1 LPKIYNSTIIT
12 LAAVQLIQSIA
23 MGLPMSFFPNYAIS
37 LGATVASIGVFTSS
51 FMLSF
56 AIMAPRMGVL
66 CDRYG
71 RKKVML
77 LGIGADVIFGVAT
90 GLVPGWEWLL
100 LVRFINGAVS
110 GAAMLAAEALLQDNV
125 EPNQRGEAAGFIIA
139 AGMVGRNI
147 GPLIGG
153 AVQWF
158 SYNNLNLD
166 MLWSYR
172 VPYFVDSSFS
182 VLLIIMVTIWVKEPK
197 EHHELRMRA
206 QAISGDLKVT
216 GMMRVMLFYTFMNGM
231 GVGFIMP
238 IMVLFFNDKFGMG
251 ALEIGT
257 IMSISGMIGLL
268 ASFAAGRV
276 ADRVGRKP
284 MIGAGNY
291 ISQIFGALLPFT
303 GDPTQASLA
312 MSVRSLGFNM
322 SQPAFQALR
331 ADLVPPQHR
340 GKFFGLMQRYFTT
353 GDVLAP
359 IVGAWLYSVYRSE
372 VFHVAGFTVPG
383 IGITFFINSL
393 IGLMGTTMLMIL
405 IKEPKP
411 DERATRLPS
420 VELEG

>member
-90 GLVPGWEWLL
+90 GLVPGWQWLL

-139 AGMVGRNI
+139 AGMVGRNV

-166 MLWSYR
+166 TLWSYR

-182 VLLIIMVTIWVKEPK
+182 VLLIIMVMIWVNEPK

-206 QAISGDLKVT
+206 RAVSGDLKVT
-216 GMMRVMLFYTFMNGM
+216 GTMRVMLLYAFMNGM

-257 IMSISGMIGLL
+257 IMSISGFIGLL

-284 MIGAGNY
+284 MIGIGNY
-291 ISQIFGALLPFT
+291 LSQIFGSLLPFT
-303 GDPTQASLA
+303 GNPTQASLA
-312 MSVRSLGFNM
+312 MSARSLGFNL

-331 ADLVPPQHR
+331 ADLVPPEHR
-340 GKFFGLMQRYFTT
+340 GKFFGLMHRYFTA

-359 IVGAWLYSVYRSE
+359 IVGAWLYSVYRTE
-372 VFHVAGFTVPG
+372 VFNVAGFTVPG
-383 IGITFFINSL
+383 IGITYFINSL
-393 IGLMGTTMLMIL
+393 IGLVGTTTLMIL
-405 IKEPKP
+405 VKEPRP
-411 DERATRLPS
+411 DERATRLP
-420 VELEG
+420 VTDLG

>member
-1 LPKIYNSTIIT
+1 
-12 LAAVQLIQSIA
+12 
-23 MGLPMSFFPNYAIS
+23 MSFFPNYAIS
-37 LGATVASIGVFTSS
+37 LGAAVSSIGVFTSS

-66 CDRYG
+66 CDKYG

-166 MLWSYR
+166 TLWSYR

-182 VLLIIMVTIWVKEPK
+182 VLLIIMVTMWVKEPK
-197 EHHELRMRA
+197 EHRELRMRA
-206 QAISGDLKVT
+206 RAISGDLKVT
-216 GMMRVMLFYTFMNGM
+216 GAMRVMLFYTFMNGM

-284 MIGAGNY
+284 MVGIGNY
-291 ISQIFGALLPFT
+291 ISQIFGSLLPFT
-303 GDPTQASLA
+303 GHPTQASLA
-312 MSVRSLGFNM
+312 MSVRSMGFNM

-340 GKFFGLMQRYFTT
+340 GKFFGLMHRYFTA

-359 IVGAWLYSVYRSE
+359 IVGAWLYSIYRLE
-372 VFHVAGFTVPG
+372 VFHVAGFTIPG

-393 IGLMGTTMLMIL
+393 IGLVGTTTLMIL

-420 VELEG
+420 VEL